1 MKKHPAADTEAP
13 LRGGLLVID
22 GETLLPKLSDDPGA
36 APNFAIIAGHRAKVP
51 LPHARRHGS
60 SPDGRIPGGHPGLK
74 VFNIA
79 AINWDVSC
87 RAR

>member
-1 MKKHPAADTEAP
+1 MKNRHANHP
-13 LRGGLLVID
+13 LRGGLIVIE
-22 GETLLPKLSDDPGA
+22 GETLLLKLSDYSGA

-60 SPDGRIPGGHPGLK
+60 SPDGRIPGGPSG
-74 VFNIA
+74 FNIA
-79 AINWDVSC
+79 AIIWDVSS